1 MPKQPITAKGPRS
14 AGMIMSRVSVV
25 AAAYVLTRFLPGLV
39 TPPEGRDTRAS
50 GGRVAAP
57 ESRPAN
63 GRAAGP
69 NETAGGGRGRS
80 AESPTDIPAKGWWD
94 IMWRVYGEVNDDR
107 IQAVAA
113 GVTFYAL
120 LALFPAIAAFV
131 SLYGLFADPST
142 ISEQLSALGGL
153 LPGGAI
159 EVIGGQVQR
168 LTAHQGSALG
178 FASLFG
184 LAVSLWSA
192 NAGMKAVFDALNVAY
207 DESEKRNFF
216 WLNLWSLG
224 FTLGAILFI
233 AAAFSAV
240 VVLPVVLNFVGLG
253 SVTEWVIRL
262 GRWPALFI
270 IILLGLSV
278 LYRYAPSRD
287 RARWRWVTPG
297 SLLAAVGWMAFSMLF
312 SWYISNFG
320 KYNETYGSLGAAIGF
335 LTWVWLSTTIVLV
348 GAELNAEIE
357 HQTKKDTTEGPNQ
370 PLGQRGAEM
379 ADTVGRA
386 RA

>member
-1 MPKQPITAKGPRS
+1 MPKQPTPIARNRS
-14 AGMIMSRVSVV
+14 VATIASRLSIVAGAFVLSRLIRPV
-25 AAAYVLTRFLPGLV
+25 AY
-39 TPPEGRDTRAS
+39 E
-50 GGRVAAP
+50 AAP
-57 ESRPAN
+57 RGQRSSGPAPSSSSKPADA
-63 GRAAGP
+63 GDAAKP
-69 NETAGGGRGRS
+69 GRGRG
-80 AESPTDIPAKGWWD
+80 AQSPTEIPAKGWWD
-94 IMWRVYGEVNDDR
+94 IVWRVYGEVNDDR

-131 SLYGLFADPST
+131 SLYGLFADPAT
-142 ISEQLSALGGL
+142 ISDQLSALGGF

-159 EVIGGQVQR
+159 DVIGGQVQR
-168 LTAHQGSALG
+168 LTANKTSALG

-192 NAGMKAVFDALNVAY
+192 NAGMKAIFDALNVAY
-207 DESEKRNFF
+207 DESEKRNFI
-216 WLNLWSLG
+216 WLNLWSLA
-224 FTLGAILFI
+224 FTLGAIVFI

-253 SVTEWVIRL
+253 GVTEWLVRL
-262 GRWPALFI
+262 GRWPALFAV
-270 IILLGLSV
+270 ILLGLSV
-278 LYRYAPSRD
+278 LYRYGPSRD
-287 RARWRWVTPG
+287 RAQWRWVTPG
-297 SLLAAVGWMAFSMLF
+297 SLLAGFGWMAFSMLF

-320 KYNETYGSLGAAIGF
+320 NYNETYGSLGAAIGL

-357 HQTKKDTTEGPNQ
+357 HQTAEDTTDGPKQ

-379 ADTVGRA
+379 ADTVGRT
-386 RA
+386 RG